1 MVRTFRLS
9 DLDRSKITPKSRE
22 ETLARLEQWRAAQDN
37 LERVCKEQGIPVPI
51 MVC

>member
-1 MVRTFRLS
+1 MVRAFRLS
-9 DLDRSKITPKSRE
+9 DLDVSKIKPKSRE
-22 ETLARLEQWRAAQDN
+22 ETLARLKQWKDAQDN